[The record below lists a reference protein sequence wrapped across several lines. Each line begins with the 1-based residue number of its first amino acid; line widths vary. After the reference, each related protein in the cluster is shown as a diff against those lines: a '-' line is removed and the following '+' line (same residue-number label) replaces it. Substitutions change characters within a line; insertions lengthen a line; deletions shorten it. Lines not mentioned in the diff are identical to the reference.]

1 MYFLQL
7 IFNLLCIY
15 RDELGQKAGV
25 SSGNAKAGHTDMDGS
40 LFHNGTKADGKN
52 TLSALIF
59 TFCFRRN
66 SAFWDFMNKFKCK
79 ASLNFNCVFARPIT
93 HYLYYENDMQIFQRC
108 LVICKWL
115 LRYWQKVFCFQT
127 LIQTVSY
134 PWTNTA
140 ARTHPL
146 IRLTVK
152 MKILKWNQNGIMRD
166 SHYTALQKV
175 RDKFFS
181 F

>member
-1 MYFLQL
+1 MEKCNHTFFCLLSYLNQNTLKFKVRSSLMYFLQL

-79 ASLNFNCVFARPIT
+79 ASLTFNCVFARPIT
-93 HYLYYENDMQIFQRC
+93 HYLYYENDMQIFRG
-108 LVICKWL
+108 VW
-115 LRYWQKVFCFQT
+115 
-127 LIQTVSY
+127 
-134 PWTNTA
+134 
-140 ARTHPL
+140 
-146 IRLTVK
+146 
-152 MKILKWNQNGIMRD
+152 
-166 SHYTALQKV
+166 
-175 RDKFFS
+175 
-181 F
+181 